1 MIKKI
6 VIFLVDT
13 CCLDTLYEFARAGGG
28 SFAVANAIVFL
39 VGYAAITYQD
49 VLIGQFYYNST
60 ISIQF
65 ETLLWVLQEIRL
77 NVKFYELILKII
89 HFRHFRT
96 PEELKDENFLQN
108 FFSSDL
114 SAVQIKKYSCE
125 LINVVMQYHTDIRN
139 HLFLPQL
146 RLVQMFTFVPFNEIR
161 LFLQEGSPPELLS
174 PYITIDRLNTEIS
187 GINTPINDVF
197 TFFNWNFLEK
207 KMTYPVGDEITRG
220 YWLIEPIFTYIFGYQ
235 VFMEAMSRGPSSYS
249 GIYLFDY
256 IWRNHSGLLFFYYA
270 MEDGIYLRQ
279 YYETIFYFGY
289 YYCDEILEFN
299 KNMIYVYDPSSIS
312 WFKSSLTGNIN
323 WNTFKNYDYY
333 EVEICCIWEV
343 IDYTAFED
351 SELNRQNFK
360 EYYDYIVSNY
370 KKDIDPKY
378 HKFLSFEKEIKKK

>member
-161 LFLQEGSPPELLS
+161 LFLQEGSPPELPS
-174 PYITIDRLNTEIS
+174 P
-187 GINTPINDVF
+187 
-197 TFFNWNFLEK
+197 
-207 KMTYPVGDEITRG
+207 
-220 YWLIEPIFTYIFGYQ
+220 
-235 VFMEAMSRGPSSYS
+235 
-249 GIYLFDY
+249 
-256 IWRNHSGLLFFYYA
+256 
-270 MEDGIYLRQ
+270 
-279 YYETIFYFGY
+279 
-289 YYCDEILEFN
+289 
-299 KNMIYVYDPSSIS
+299 SIS
-312 WFKSSLTGNIN
+312 I
-323 WNTFKNYDYY
+323 Y
-333 EVEICCIWEV
+333 
-343 IDYTAFED
+343 
-351 SELNRQNFK
+351 
-360 EYYDYIVSNY
+360 
-370 KKDIDPKY
+370 
-378 HKFLSFEKEIKKK
+378 